1 MKLNASGY
9 DAIHIT
15 RIETSFECD
24 TFIPTFGTSTF
35 HPCRRG
41 GDPTERDDDHDSPE
55 GDDDDS
61 EYEGD
66 STDIQ
71 MLEAIFTRMKMTVQ
85 EFIGKSG

>member
-9 DAIHIT
+9 DAIRIT

-41 GDPTERDDDHDSPE
+41 GDLTERDDDHDSPE
-55 GDDDDS
+55 GDDDGS

-85 EFIGKSG
+85 EFIGKSD